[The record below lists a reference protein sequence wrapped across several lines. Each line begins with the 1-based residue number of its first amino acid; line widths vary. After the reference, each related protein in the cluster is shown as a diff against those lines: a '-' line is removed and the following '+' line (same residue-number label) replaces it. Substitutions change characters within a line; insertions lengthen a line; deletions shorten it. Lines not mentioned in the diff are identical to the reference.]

1 MGDTNYMLQ
10 AMRKEMNLGI
20 PELVPTSLGMRALL
34 RLMIGAGTLRGRKS
48 AILDKL
54 AFGDYVKWLAIGYR
68 TYKSTNKASSSELE
82 PFT

>member
-1 MGDTNYMLQ
+1 MLQ

-34 RLMIGAGTLRGRKS
+34 RLIMGAGALMGNKT

-54 AFGDYVKWLAIGYR
+54 VFAEYIKWLTIGYR
-68 TYKSTNKASSSELE
+68 TYKSANFPIQLHRVPSR
-82 PFT
+82 